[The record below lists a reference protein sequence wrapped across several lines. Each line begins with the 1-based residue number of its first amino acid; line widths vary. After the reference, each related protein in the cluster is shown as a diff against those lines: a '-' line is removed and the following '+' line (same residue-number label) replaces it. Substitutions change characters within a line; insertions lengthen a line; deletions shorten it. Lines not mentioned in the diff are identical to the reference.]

1 MQITQPAIT
10 CSKLTIKTTKR
21 CPWRRP
27 GVFSVNFEHI
37 FTPCSS
43 VSIGNF
49 EQVNAGWEADGWLH
63 FIKWFLMNSC
73 IEQTFITQ
81 TIWETRNWKILNP
94 KLSTLLITCSES
106 VYRKHQRNKRV
117 VFLIMGY

>member
-21 CPWRRP
+21 CPWRRS

-37 FTPCSS
+37 FTRCSS

-63 FIKWFLMNSC
+63 FIKRFLTNSR
-73 IEQTFITQ
+73 IEQAFITQ
-81 TIWETRNWKILNP
+81 TFLETRNWKILTP
-94 KLSTLLITCSES
+94 KLSTRLITCLES
-106 VYRKHQRNKRV
+106 VYRKRSKE
-117 VFLIMGY
+117 